1 MAGTEE
7 VGGPLFIGSGGPA
20 SEIIPE
26 HDAIVDVNQVVG
38 HALLAGPITINAIVT
53 VTGVMEIL

>member
-38 HALLAGPITINAIVT
+38 HGLLAGPITINAIVT
-53 VTGVMEIL
+53 VTGVMVIL

>member
-20 SEIIPE
+20 SDVIPE
-26 HDAIVDVNQVVG
+26 HDSTIDVNQIVG
-38 HALLAGPITINAIVT
+38 HAVLAGPVTFNAVVTI
-53 VTGVMEIL
+53 TGVVVIL

>member
-1 MAGTEE
+1 MAIQEE

-20 SEIIPE
+20 TEIIPE

-38 HALLAGPITINAIVT
+38 HAVLAGPITFNAVVT
-53 VTGVMEIL
+53 VTGVVVVM

>member
-26 HDAIVDVNQVVG
+26 HDSTVDVNQIVG
-38 HALLAGPITINAIVT
+38 HAVLAGPITIHAT
-53 VTGVMEIL
+53 VTIEGVVVVL

>member
-38 HALLAGPITINAIVT
+38 HAVLAGPFTINAVVT
-53 VTGVMEIL
+53 ITGAVVIL